1 MGLFSLFLASC
12 PLIEGRQ
19 REWNGREALASLEWN
34 FSAAEGPPAH
44 NPQINSFQL
53 SPPLSFLECVGWVV
67 CLRSSSL
74 CGALWR
80 RAAYNPPQ
88 REKTNS
94 TTNSLRS
101 SKRNSIQRW
110 LSWAQPH
117 WVVCF
122 SWLRIEWNGAV
133 FSSISSLHSISQSII
148 LFIHN
153 WWRWKRRKTFRLACS
168 SSLLAGCLR
177 LPPPIT
183 HQKTIHPSQA
193 SFPLPPHPPSILFFF
208 TSSPIRKSELREKK
222 ELNGQ
227 PQLIDSF
234 TKQKEK

>member
-110 LSWAQPH
+110 LSWAQPR
-117 WVVCF
+117 WMELLCLLL
-122 SWLRIEWNGAV
+122 WLTARFWALGV
-133 FSSISSLHSISQSII
+133 GSISLIQRSRQRQQKPKKFNFHFFWFVVWLAPLHSLHFT
-148 LFIHN
+148 L
-153 WWRWKRRKTFRLACS
+153 LS
-168 SSLLAGCLR
+168 SF
-177 LPPPIT
+177 
-183 HQKTIHPSQA
+183 H
-193 SFPLPPHPPSILFFF
+193 
-208 TSSPIRKSELREKK
+208 
-222 ELNGQ
+222 
-227 PQLIDSF
+227 
-234 TKQKEK
+234 